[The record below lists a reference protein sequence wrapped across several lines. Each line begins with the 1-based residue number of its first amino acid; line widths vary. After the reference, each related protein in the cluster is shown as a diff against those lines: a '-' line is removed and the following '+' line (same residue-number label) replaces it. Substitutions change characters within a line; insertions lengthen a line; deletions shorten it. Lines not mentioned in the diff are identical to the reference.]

1 MHHAYAYSVTLAIVM
16 IMHALLIT
24 GACNLISYP
33 AKLHVTAVLQQD
45 SKSFR
50 CTG

>member
-1 MHHAYAYSVTLAIVM
+1 MHHAYACSVTLAIVM

>member
-1 MHHAYAYSVTLAIVM
+1 MHRAYAYGVTLAVIV
-16 IMHALLIT
+16 IMHALLVT

-33 AKLHVTAVLQQD
+33 AKLHVTAVLQQE

-50 CTG
+50 CAE